1 MESTPLPLKR
11 DPLEAIRAAFG
22 TADLRRLQFGW
33 AASAVG
39 SWALMVV
46 LAVYAYDAGGAS
58 AVGVAAL
65 VRMLP
70 AAFAAPITSLLADRS
85 GVGWLNAAWGVGGL
99 LGGTVAL
106 GVLRRGRIA
115 RGLAGGCVLAGVAL
129 G

>member
-22 TADLRRLQFGW
+22 TANLRRLQFGW
-33 AASAVG
+33 AASSVG
-39 SWALMVV
+39 SWAFMVV
-46 LAVYAYDAGGAS
+46 LAVYAYDVGGAS

-85 GVGWLNAAWGVGGL
+85 SRRDGVIEARLAAVGYEPEPQPL
-99 LGGTVAL
+99 APGG
-106 GVLRRGRIA
+106 
-115 RGLAGGCVLAGVAL
+115 
-129 G
+129 